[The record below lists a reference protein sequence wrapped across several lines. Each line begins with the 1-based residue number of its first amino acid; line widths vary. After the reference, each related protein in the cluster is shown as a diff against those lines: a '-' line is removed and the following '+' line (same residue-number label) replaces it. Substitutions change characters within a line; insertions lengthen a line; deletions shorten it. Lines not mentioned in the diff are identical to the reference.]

1 MSLITQKATL
11 AAAGAGGSV
20 DYWAMQISKST
31 PPQYDET
38 DPSTVFLSNDRETL
52 FVGANDNNSGKF
64 HLYSISTADG
74 SIQNLDISVNSSGGS
89 VTSEG
94 RQYNGFPENDKVAA
108 YLRLGNQGLPEQEAY
123 YDYSSGVSS
132 RPSKSGVEM
141 TFPPSNMYSSGNS
154 SGAMYNRYYN
164 AGSEF
169 AVWNIGHTT
178 TPYLSKRLAIN
189 TTRVGS
195 AYVGNSGRYYTFGN
209 YRDYQYEPCVY
220 TFLANGS
227 TSYSARF
234 HQNGLNNSPYNGGM
248 VEDSTGTHL
257 YLGLAR
263 YDSGFGQTYVGCHK
277 LNETDGSQ
285 DAQFSGKTI
294 GGSSDDKQD
303 QFSIDISADDS
314 EIAIAFAGKDEYLE
328 SKRFPMPGFITFDE
342 SDFTQTKT
350 MQYIARTNY
359 SYASAPN
366 QPDVNTA
373 RCFYVADGSLLI
385 VWTMRVN
392 NPSYQTYIMIT
403 KVDPQGSLDGATF
416 SFTTYGTYGETRNYQ
431 IKNANQTYAVG
442 NRGSSNTE
450 MTTYSNLN
458 VTGRATNNQMSTG
471 NGFTFNT
478 TLKDL

>member
-31 PPQYDET
+31 PNQYEET
-38 DPSTVFLSNDRETL
+38 DPSTVFLSHDRETL
-52 FVGANDNNSGKF
+52 FVGTSDDNSNKF

-89 VTSEG
+89 LTSQG
-94 RQYNGFPENDKVAA
+94 RQYNGFPENNKVAA
-108 YLRLGNQGLPEQEAY
+108 YFNLGNQSLPEQEAY

-132 RPSKSGVEM
+132 SPSKSGVEM
-141 TFPPSNMYSSGNS
+141 TFPPSSSYSSGNY
-154 SGAMYNRYYN
+154 SGVMYNRYYN
-164 AGSEF
+164 SGSEF
-169 AVWNIGHTT
+169 AVWNMSGVT
-178 TPYLSKRLAIN
+178 TPYFAKRLAIN
-189 TTRVGS
+189 TTRVGT

-209 YRDYQYEPCVY
+209 YRDFQYEPCIY

-234 HQNGLNNSPYNGGM
+234 YQNGLNNSPYDGGM

-263 YDSGFGQTYVGCHK
+263 YDSGYGKTYIGCHK

-285 DAQFSGKTI
+285 DAKFTGKTI
-294 GGSSDDKQD
+294 GGSSDDYQT
-303 QFSIDISADDS
+303 QYGMDISADDS
-314 EIAIAFAGKDEYLE
+314 EIAISFVGKDEYLE
-328 SKRFPMPGFITFDE
+328 AKRFPMPGFITFDE

-350 MQYIARTNY
+350 MQYIARTNVVNNG
-359 SYASAPN
+359 PN
-366 QPDVNTA
+366 QPGVSRA

-385 VWTMRVN
+385 VWTMRVES
-392 NPSYQTYIMIT
+392 PAYQTYIMIT
-403 KVDPQGSLDGATF
+403 KVDPQGSLDGSTF
-416 SFTTYGTYGETRNYQ
+416 SFTTSGSYGETRSYE

-442 NRGSSNTE
+442 DRGSSNTE

-458 VTGRATNNQMSTG
+458 LSGRISNNQMSTG
-471 NGFTFNT
+471 SGATLNT
-478 TLKDL
+478 TLRDL